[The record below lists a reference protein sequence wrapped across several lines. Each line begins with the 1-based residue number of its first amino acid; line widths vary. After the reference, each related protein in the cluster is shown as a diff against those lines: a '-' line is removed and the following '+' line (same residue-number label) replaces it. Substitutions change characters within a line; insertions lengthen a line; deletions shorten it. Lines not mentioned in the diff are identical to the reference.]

1 MSFIHLAY
9 NLIGNACAAVAIPPM
24 WAHQVL
30 RKRDLSRFYQRLG
43 CYPEPLH
50 SRFHG
55 YPRVW
60 LHAVSV
66 GEVGVAVSIIRSL
79 KILCPNCQIALST
92 ATEQGIIQAN
102 ALAGRFATCFFAPLD
117 LSWAT
122 RKAMLMVKPQVLALL
137 ETEIWPNLITTA
149 HQMGCRVAMIN
160 GRISVRAIN
169 GYRRIKPLMRH
180 TLPLVDTFSMISDDD
195 AARITSIGAPS
206 HCIRVNG
213 NAKFDGPDPYADAAT
228 ERWASEIY
236 NLKPTTPVF
245 VAGSTRSAEELILLD
260 AFLTVRK
267 AFPETVL
274 IIAPRHIDRSDQ
286 IEAWAKAKGLECQRR
301 TQLDASIKQRVAQV
315 VILDTIGELTATY
328 SIANFVFCGG
338 SLVHKGG
345 QNILEPAMW
354 GKPVMHGPSMED
366 FADAQKLLHAAG
378 GSVKVASG
386 RELAS
391 VALEWLRNPE
401 KARAIGQAARR
412 AILSHRGAAHNH
424 AAEIVRLL
432 NS

>member
-1 MSFIHLAY
+1 MRFIHLAY
-9 NLIGNACAAVAIPPM
+9 NLIGNACAAAAIPPI

-43 CYPEPLH
+43 LYPEDLRG
-50 SRFHG
+50 RFRG

-66 GEVGVAVSIIRSL
+66 GEVGAAVSIIRSL
-79 KILCPNCQIALST
+79 KILCPDCQIALST
-92 ATEQGIIQAN
+92 ATAQGIIQAN

-117 LSWAT
+117 LNWAT
-122 RKAMLMVKPQVLALL
+122 RKALLMVKPQVLALL
-137 ETEIWPNLITTA
+137 ETEIWPNLISIARQT
-149 HQMGCRVAMIN
+149 GCRVAMIN

-169 GYRRIKPLMRH
+169 GYRRIKPLMRY

-206 HCIRVNG
+206 SCIKVNG
-213 NAKFDGPDPYADAAT
+213 NAKFDSPDPYADAAT

-236 NLKPTTPVF
+236 NLEPTTPVF

-260 AFLTVRK
+260 AYLLVRK
-267 AFPETVL
+267 VFPETVL
-274 IIAPRHIDRSDQ
+274 IIAPRHIDRSNQ
-286 IEAWAKAKGLECQRR
+286 IEAWVKAKGIECQRR
-301 TQLDASIKQRVAQV
+301 TQLNATGSQRVAPV

-328 SIANFVFCGG
+328 SIASFVFCGG

-354 GKPVMHGPSMED
+354 GKPIMHGPSMED
-366 FADAQKLLHAAG
+366 FADAQGLIHAAG
-378 GSVKVASG
+378 GCIKVDSG
-386 RELAS
+386 RKIAS

-401 KARAIGQAARR
+401 KARAIGQAARQ
-412 AILSHRGAAHNH
+412 AILSHRGAARNH

-432 NS
+432 NK